1 VSAPIRLRLTAWYV
15 LLLAAVL
22 TALGAFVVTQL
33 RSDLL
38 AGTDSSL
45 SGAASQIAQGWEA
58 EGAKDFLDVAHTVL
72 PGPIRHGSG
81 AQVIE
86 PTGPVVVSVGDPLM
100 EAPLITGR
108 SLGRVVSGR
117 VLRFSIKGGAPREH
131 LRAVAVPVRR
141 HGRGQAL
148 VVTESLAAA
157 DHAAH
162 RVLVLGLL
170 GGAGAL
176 ALIALGGWWIARRAL
191 APVERMTSRA
201 DRIGIEDLG
210 ERIPVPR
217 WRDEVGH
224 LARTLNAMLARLEL
238 GMQARERL
246 IADVSH
252 ELRAPLAAIRSE
264 LEVSLRHD
272 ALEGDARE
280 AVASAREETV
290 RMSRIVENLLTLAR
304 IDEGGLEL
312 LVASHDLGEVAEEA
326 AASYRSAAESAGVR
340 LTVTGGPASVQ
351 GDRDR
356 LRQVIGNL
364 IDNAISF
371 SPAGSEVAVQVWSGD
386 AEVGIR
392 VADAGPG
399 VPHEDRERIFERFA
413 RRDPARSR
421 EGGAGLG
428 LAIAR
433 QIVAS
438 HQGRIW
444 VQEREPRGS
453 VFVVALPAGDPPPP
467 DAARRGRDTATG
479 ARAPA
484 PR

>member
-22 TALGAFVVTQL
+22 AALGAFVVTRL
-33 RSDLL
+33 RSDLI
-38 AGTDSSL
+38 ASADSSL
-45 SGAASQIAQGWEA
+45 RGAASQIAQGWEA
-58 EGAKDFLDVAHTVL
+58 EGTKDFLDVAHTVL
-72 PGPIRHGSG
+72 PGPTRHGSG
-81 AQVIE
+81 AQVLDS
-86 PTGPVVVSVGDPLM
+86 TGPVVVSVGDPLM
-100 EAPLITGR
+100 EAPLIAGR
-108 SLGRVVSGR
+108 QLSR
-117 VLRFSIKGGAPREH
+117 VLSGATVRFSPHGGTPPEH
-131 LRAVAVPVRR
+131 LRAIAVPVRR
-141 HGRGQAL
+141 HGVGQAL

-157 DHAAH
+157 DHATH

-201 DRIGIEDLG
+201 DRIGIEDLA

-224 LARTLNAMLARLEL
+224 LAHTLNAMLARLQL
-238 GMQARERL
+238 GVQARERL

-272 ALEGDARE
+272 VLDGAARE

-290 RMSRIVENLLTLAR
+290 RMSRIVENLLTFAR

-312 LVASHDLGEVAEEA
+312 LVGFHDLAEIAEEA
-326 AASYRSAAESAGVR
+326 AMSYRAIAETAGVR
-340 LTVTGGPASVQ
+340 LAVTGAGATVC

-371 SPAGSEVAVQVWSGD
+371 APAGSEVGMHVWSAG
-386 AEVGIR
+386 AEAGIKIS
-392 VADAGPG
+392 DEGPG
-399 VPHEDRERIFERFA
+399 VSHQDRERIFERFA

-421 EGGAGLG
+421 GGGAGLG
-428 LAIAR
+428 LAICR
-433 QIVAS
+433 EIVLS
-438 HQGRIW
+438 HRGRIW
-444 VQEREPRGS
+444 VEQRMPRGR
-453 VFVVALPAGDPPPP
+453 VFVVALPAA
-467 DAARRGRDTATG
+467 DAARPNADGRSGDAV
-479 ARAPA
+479 RAPA
-484 PR
+484 SR

>member
-22 TALGAFVVTQL
+22 AALGAFVVTRL
-33 RSDLL
+33 RADLT
-38 AGTDSSL
+38 ASADSSL
-45 SGAASQIAQGWEA
+45 HAAASQIAQGWEA
-58 EGAKDFLDVAHTVL
+58 EGAKDFIDVAHTVL
-72 PGPIRHGSG
+72 PGPTRHGSG
-81 AQVIE
+81 AQVLDSA
-86 PTGPVVVSVGDPLM
+86 GPVIVSIGDPLM
-100 EAPLITGR
+100 EAPLIAGPELAR
-108 SLGRVVSGR
+108 ALSGR
-117 VLRFSIKGGAPREH
+117 DVRFSLHGGSPPEH
-131 LRAVAVPVRR
+131 LRAVAIPVTR
-141 HGRGQAL
+141 HGRRQAL

-191 APVERMTSRA
+191 SPVERMTSRA
-201 DRIGIEDLG
+201 DQIGIEDLA

-224 LARTLNAMLARLEL
+224 LARTLNAMLARLER
-238 GMQARERL
+238 GVQARERL

-272 ALEGDARE
+272 ALEGSARD

-304 IDEGGLEL
+304 VDEGGLEL
-312 LVASHDLGEVAEEA
+312 LIGAHDLGEVAEEA
-326 AASYRSAAESAGVR
+326 AMSYRAAAESAGVTLR
-340 LTVTGGPASVQ
+340 LTGAAASVR

-364 IDNAISF
+364 IDNAINF
-371 SPAGSEVAVQVWSGD
+371 APTGSEV
-386 AEVGIR
+386 EVR
-392 VADAGPG
+392 VFSDGQEAGVSVRDEGPG
-399 VPHEDRERIFERFA
+399 VPPQDADRIFERFA
-413 RRDPARSR
+413 RRDAARPR
-421 EGGAGLG
+421 AGGAGLG
-428 LAIAR
+428 LAISR
-433 QIVAS
+433 EIVRA
-438 HQGRIW
+438 HGGRIW
-444 VQEREPRGS
+444 VQQRQPRGS
-453 VFVVALPAGDPPPP
+453 IFVVALPQEPVRRVAGDRLLEPP
-467 DAARRGRDTATG
+467 
-479 ARAPA
+479 APA
-484 PR
+484 PAGR

>member
-22 TALGAFVVTQL
+22 AALGAFVVTRL
-33 RSDLL
+33 RSDLV
-38 AGTDSSL
+38 ASVDSSL
-45 SGAASQIAQGWEA
+45 GGAASQIAQGWEA

-72 PGPIRHGSG
+72 PGPTRHGSG
-81 AQVIE
+81 AQVLD

-100 EAPLITGR
+100 EVPLIAGQQLSR
-108 SLGRVVSGR
+108 AVAGRVV
-117 VLRFSIKGGAPREH
+117 RFSLHGGTPPEH
-131 LRAVAVPVRR
+131 LRAIAVPVRR
-141 HGRGQAL
+141 HGRRQAL
-148 VVTESLAAA
+148 IVTESLAAA
-157 DHAAH
+157 DHAAD

-238 GMQARERL
+238 GVQARERL

-290 RMSRIVENLLTLAR
+290 RMSSIVENLLTLAR
-304 IDEGGLEL
+304 IDEGGLQL
-312 LVASHDLGEVAEEA
+312 LVASHDLGELAGEA
-326 AASYRSAAESAGVR
+326 AMSYRSTAEAAGVT
-340 LTVTGGPASVQ
+340 LAVTGGPATVR

-371 SPAGSEVAVQVWSGD
+371 APAGSEVEVHVWSDGTE
-386 AEVGIR
+386 AGIG
-392 VADAGPG
+392 VSDQGPG
-399 VPHEDRERIFERFA
+399 VPREDRERIFDRFA

-421 EGGAGLG
+421 AGGAGLG
-428 LAIAR
+428 LAISR
-433 QIVAS
+433 EIVSS
-438 HQGRIW
+438 HRGRIW

-453 VFVVALPAGDPPPP
+453 LFVVSLPAGEAAPP
-467 DAARRGRDTATG
+467 DAQRGTPDAAG
-479 ARAPA
+479 ARAPSE
-484 PR
+484 R